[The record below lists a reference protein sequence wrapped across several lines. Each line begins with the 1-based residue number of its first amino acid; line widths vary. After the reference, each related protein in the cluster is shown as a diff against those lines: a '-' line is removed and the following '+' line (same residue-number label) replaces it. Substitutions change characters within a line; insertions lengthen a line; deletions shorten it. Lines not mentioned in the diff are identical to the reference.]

1 MPLSIFSKT
10 VYKRIL
16 DVDGQGR
23 GGGGGLMK
31 IAQFSWTSY
40 VYQPLAALIN

>member
-23 GGGGGLMK
+23 GGGGGLLK
-31 IAQFSWTSY
+31 SAQFSWTSY

>member
-23 GGGGGLMK
+23 GGGRLLK

>member
-1 MPLSIFSKT
+1 MDKG
-10 VYKRIL
+10 V
-16 DVDGQGR
+16 G
-23 GGGGGLMK
+23 GGGGGLLK